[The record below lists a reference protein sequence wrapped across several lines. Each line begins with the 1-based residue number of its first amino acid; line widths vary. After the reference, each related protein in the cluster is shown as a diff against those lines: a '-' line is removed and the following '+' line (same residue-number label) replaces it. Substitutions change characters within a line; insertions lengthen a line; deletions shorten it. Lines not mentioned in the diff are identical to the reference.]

1 MADLRL
7 QRFLI
12 RCNESTRETRVRG
25 QILEQER
32 NVLLAPVPYRT
43 NATKEN
49 RMHLLC
55 DEKNIDRTKV
65 ELVIEGK
72 RRKSFVG
79 GMYTSVKLYVSVIIS
94 QQRTQQH

>member
-1 MADLRL
+1 
-7 QRFLI
+7 
-12 RCNESTRETRVRG
+12 
-25 QILEQER
+25 
-32 NVLLAPVPYRT
+32 
-43 NATKEN
+43 
-49 RMHLLC
+49 MHLLC

-79 GMYTSVKLYVSVIIS
+79 RMYTSVKLCVSVVFS